1 MLLATRLTV
10 AYVCVLALARI
21 TPSQAQLPCD
31 QSKLSTHP
39 FQPKD
44 VTLGI
49 SGTTMTAAE
58 IISKVSAGYQYPFR
72 RRCRSFDSFFFSLFF
87 SVNSLCLLLFNNF
100 FFDFSLYYY

>member
-10 AYVCVLALARI
+10 AYACVLALARI

-49 SGTTMTAAE
+49 SGTTMTLNAPSSQATS
-58 IISKVSAGYQYPFR
+58 ILSATKTIRVAMPDHSIVSTQDHTIAIDAHPCNLVG
-72 RRCRSFDSFFFSLFF
+72 
-87 SVNSLCLLLFNNF
+87 
-100 FFDFSLYYY
+100 